1 VSTTTVAIVEI
12 SNCPTRFHSF
22 NHKAEELRIIYK
34 FMLEIAEKIEADE
47 IYFKARQ
54 PTVH

>member
-1 VSTTTVAIVEI
+1 MADTTVAIVEI

-22 NHKAEELRIIYK
+22 NHKAAELRIIYK

-47 IYFKARQ
+47 IYFKAKQ

>member
-1 VSTTTVAIVEI
+1 VATTTVAIVEI

-34 FMLEIAEKIEADE
+34 FMLEIAEQVDADE
-47 IYFKARQ
+47 IYFKAKQ
-54 PTVH
+54 PIVH

>member
-1 VSTTTVAIVEI
+1 MATTTVAIVEI

-47 IYFKARQ
+47 IYFKAKQ